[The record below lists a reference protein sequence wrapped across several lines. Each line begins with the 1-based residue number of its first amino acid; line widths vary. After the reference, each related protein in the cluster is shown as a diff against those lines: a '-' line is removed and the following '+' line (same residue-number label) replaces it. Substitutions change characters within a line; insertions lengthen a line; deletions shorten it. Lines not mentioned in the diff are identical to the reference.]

1 MIHQLAKPGLML
13 LAIILFFWIFFR
25 VVLATKQTSYKTEL
39 LFLVFVAYI
48 VCVLIITLYP
58 LAITREKI
66 PGVKGINF
74 KPFVNTI
81 KEFSYHSAS
90 GRSLLTSHTF
100 ENILGNILLFLPLGI
115 LLPLLSVNLNSFWKI
130 FLVAFFFSSSIEV
143 LQWFSRQVGIY
154 RSVDIDDV
162 ILNVMGSVVGF
173 LILKLIY
180 KKTNGR
186 SMSREVQV

>member
-1 MIHQLAKPGLML
+1 
-13 LAIILFFWIFFR
+13 
-25 VVLATKQTSYKTEL
+25 LATKQTSYKTEL